1 LTPYTSKSWGGG
13 RAPATTKKK
22 KKETAERERAHKKEI
37 AVFFT
42 HEVPLDRFL
51 KRDAA
56 RALAFL
62 FDRFLFFFIPFLQL
76 SRVKKKR
83 GVSTI
88 KRRGQKIGTF
98 T

>member
-1 LTPYTSKSWGGG
+1 LGG
-13 RAPATTKKK
+13 RARAGDD
-22 KKETAERERAHKKEI
+22 KKEEEGNRGERKSTQKRDRARSI
-37 AVFFT
+37 TVFST